1 MVKGGIQVAFFSYD
15 IVFGVQFLVTESL
28 FGTEASKSQPLSRSL
43 RRGM

>member
-1 MVKGGIQVAFFSYD
+1 MIKGGIHVAFFSYD

-28 FGTEASKSQPLSRSL
+28 FGTEASRSQSLSRSL